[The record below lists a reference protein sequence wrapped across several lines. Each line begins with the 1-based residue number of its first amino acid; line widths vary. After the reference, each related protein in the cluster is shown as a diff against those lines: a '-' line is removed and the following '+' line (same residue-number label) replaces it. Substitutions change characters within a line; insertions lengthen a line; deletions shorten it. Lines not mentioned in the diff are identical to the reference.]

1 MREKQL
7 KSCQNM
13 IILPKPSWKIR
24 HRRTRFHWLMKKLSP
39 TSKNKKQSF
48 VQPVSLISPFQCWS
62 CSTQQCWSCS
72 NTHAAPSPAQ
82 PFQQFL
88 ILTHSTPFA
97 TRPTTKVTK
106 ATSFSLFRLAFQ
118 VRVNCNPPWY
128 WNPKETPR
136 PLILAHGG
144 IYNLK
149 PQRRIYIVY
158 DKITLNSET
167 PLMFIFIMMII
178 WISFFFFE

>member
-13 IILPKPSWKIR
+13 ILLPKPSWKIR
-24 HRRTRFHWLMKKLSP
+24 Q
-39 TSKNKKQSF
+39 KNS
-48 VQPVSLISPFQCWS
+48 VSLADEKAFSYLISPFQCWS
-62 CSTQQCWSCS
+62 CS
-72 NTHAAPSPAQ
+72 NTHVAPSPAQ

-106 ATSFSLFRLAFQ
+106 ETSFSLFRLAFQ

-144 IYNLK
+144 IHNLK
-149 PQRRIYIVY
+149 PQRRIHIVY
-158 DKITLNSET
+158 DKRTPNSET

-178 WISFFFFE
+178 WISFFFLNSFYFSNNQWL